1 MSAPPSRHKHELHPM
16 RRWARIHEKPMSH
29 SVGVILGCLESM
41 SEGHL
46 AFPNDSTSS
55 SRADSTSSR
64 RAGSN
69 SPGGVTIGRRADRQQ
84 MEGTCL
90 LYTSDAADD
99 LLC

>member
-1 MSAPPSRHKHELHPM
+1 
-16 RRWARIHEKPMSH
+16 MSH

-69 SPGGVTIGRRADRQQ
+69 SPGGVTIGR
-84 MEGTCL
+84 
-90 LYTSDAADD
+90 
-99 LLC
+99 